1 MIFKTIQRL
10 ICMKGLSLKAFE
22 AFIQHNYRDQCSF
35 WLPSS
40 EIKVPSRNFA
50 SVFMTLVVLFCLL
63 PGTSNIH
70 AQQSISLINGR
81 TPFEKGLELYEKQKF
96 SGARHFFEETI
107 KQTQVDYSLYRSEAQ
122 YYIAMCAIQLYNDDA
137 EILLTKYI
145 AENSQSPRINEACY
159 AMAKFEYGKKKYREA
174 VRWFKKVEKNNLS
187 HEDQPE
193 YYFKSGYSFYMNGDT
208 VNARRAFFEIKDID
222 TKFTSPALYYYSHIA
237 YASKNYETA
246 LEGFKRLTD
255 DETFAPIVP
264 YYITQ
269 IYYLQEN
276 YDQLIQYAP
285 SVLEKSTEKRMPEM
299 ARLIGEAYY
308 RKGMYSEAIPYL
320 EKYRDKTTN
329 LTREDK
335 YELGY
340 AYYQVGRIDDAIIW
354 FEKSSMGENIMG
366 QSALYHL
373 GDCFLKKG
381 DKSKARAA
389 FSSASTMDFNKD
401 IKEDALFNYAKL
413 TYELSYSPFNEALRA
428 FYDYL
433 TLYPNTKR
441 TDEVYNYL
449 VTAFLSTRNYKDALT
464 YIQKIRNKDEKIKK
478 AYQRIAFF
486 RGIEL
491 FNNVDYTGALA
502 MFDLSLTNGSY
513 DVELKAR
520 TLFWR
525 SEALFKTNDITSAED
540 GFKNFIETSG
550 SYGLEEYKMA
560 HYSLAYCSFNQKKYP
575 EAASWFRKY
584 LSLTSE
590 ARTAVVADA
599 CNRVGDCFFVA
610 MDYPNA
616 IKYYD
621 KSIQLKLFDADYA
634 LFQKGF
640 SQGLLAN
647 HEQKI
652 VTMNSLISSFP
663 KSSYVDDALYEIG
676 NSYLKLKNPE
686 KALGYF
692 QKIVTD
698 FPSGAMVSKASV
710 QMALVYYNQNKYQL
724 ALETYK
730 KVVSSFPGTT
740 ESLNALAGIKNVYV
754 EMNDVDSYFTYVKG
768 LSTPVSISDSEQD
781 SLTYFAAENVYLSG
795 DCERSKISFA
805 KYIERFPNGNFMIN
819 AQYYKGDCNYRNG
832 DLDQALVAFNYVIS
846 SPRNIFSEQALL
858 GAARINYNAKRFG
871 DAAQNYK
878 MLEAQAQVRLNVLEA
893 RIGQMRAYYSLKD
906 YTQAIDACS
915 RVLASEK
922 VPDYTL
928 REANFITAQSQ
939 FAQGN
944 KDQALTL
951 YRKVSSD
958 VKTLE
963 GAESKYHVAE
973 ILYGQGQTD
982 KAQAEIFDFIDKTTP
997 YQFWMAKSFI
1007 LLADIYSRKKDNYQA
1022 LQTLKSI
1029 IDGYELKDDG
1039 ILDEAKAKKTAID
1052 ALEAPKTENIQD
1064 TVNLK

>member
-1 MIFKTIQRL
+1 MIFKIIQSLFRL
-10 ICMKGLSLKAFE
+10 KGMSVKAFE
-22 AFIQHNYRDQCSF
+22 AFFQRFYLILRAF
-35 WLPSS
+35 WLRSKTIKPFLGRIAGNIVALFIFCTLVCHPSS
-40 EIKVPSRNFA
+40 SW
-50 SVFMTLVVLFCLL
+50 S
-63 PGTSNIH
+63 
-70 AQQSISLINGR
+70 QQSLSLINGR

-107 KQTQVDYSLYRSEAQ
+107 KETQSDYSLYRSDAQ
-122 YYIAMCAIQLYNDDA
+122 YYIAMCAIQLYNEDA
-137 EILLTKYI
+137 EILLSKYI
-145 AENSQSPRINEACY
+145 AENSQSPRINDASYE
-159 AMAKFEYGKKKYREA
+159 MAKFEYGKKKYRDA
-174 VRWFKKVEKNNLS
+174 VRWFKKVEKTKLS

-193 YYFKSGYSFYMNGDT
+193 YFFKSGYSYYMNGDT
-208 VNARRAFFEIKDID
+208 VNARLAFFEIKDID

-255 DETFAPIVP
+255 DETFAPVVP

-269 IYYLQEN
+269 IYYLQEK
-276 YDQLIQYAP
+276 YDELIQYAP

-308 RKGMYSEAIPYL
+308 RKGMYAEALPYL

-329 LTREDK
+329 FTREDK

-340 AYYQVGRIDDAIIW
+340 AYYQTGRIDDAISW
-354 FEKSSMGENIMG
+354 FEKSSMGENLMG

-381 DKSKARAA
+381 DKSKARTA
-389 FSSASTMDFNKD
+389 FTSASGMDFNKD

-413 TYELSYSPFNEALRA
+413 TYELSYTPFNDALRA

-441 TDEVYNYL
+441 TDEVYGYL
-449 VTAFLSTRNYKDALT
+449 VTAFLSAKNYKDALS
-464 YIQKIRNKDEKIKK
+464 YIQKISNKDDKIKK

-491 FNNVDYTGALA
+491 FNNVDFGNALN
-502 MFDLSLTNGSY
+502 MFDLSLTNAGY
-513 DVELKAR
+513 DAELNAR

-525 SEALFKTNDITSAED
+525 AEALFKTNDIPAAEEAYKK
-540 GFKNFIETSG
+540 FLETSG
-550 SYGLEEYKMA
+550 AYGLEEYKMA
-560 HYSLAYCSFNQKKYP
+560 HYSLGYCSFNQKKYP

-590 ARTAVVADA
+590 AKTAVVADA

-610 MDYPNA
+610 MDYSNA
-616 IKYYD
+616 ITYYE
-621 KSIQLKLFDADYA
+621 KSIRINLFDADYA

-652 VTMNSLISSFP
+652 ATLNTIITSFP
-663 KSSYVDDALYEIG
+663 KSSYVDDALYETG
-676 NSYLKLKNPE
+676 SSYLKLKNPD
-686 KALGYF
+686 KALSFF

-698 FPSGAMVSKASV
+698 FPSGAMVSKALV
-710 QMALVYYNQNKYQL
+710 QMGLVYYNQNKYPL

-730 KVVSSFPGTT
+730 KVVTSFPGTT
-740 ESLNALAGIKNVYV
+740 ESQNALAGVKNVYI

-768 LSTPVSISDSEQD
+768 LSTPVTISDAEQD
-781 SLTYFAAENVYLSG
+781 SLSYFAAENVYLSG
-795 DCERSKISFA
+795 DCERSKVSFA
-805 KYIERFPNGNFMIN
+805 KYIERFPNGNFIIN

-832 DLDQALVAFNYVIS
+832 DADQALQAFNFVIG

-858 GAARINYNAKRFG
+858 GAARINYNAKRYG

-878 MLEAQAQVRLNVLEA
+878 MLESQAQVRLNILEA
-893 RIGQMRAYYSLKD
+893 RIGQMKAYYSLKD
-906 YTQAIDACS
+906 YTQAIDASS

-922 VPDYTL
+922 VPDNNI

-939 FAQGN
+939 FALGN
-944 KDQALTL
+944 KDQALVIYKKL
-951 YRKVSSD
+951 AAD
-958 VKTLE
+958 VKTIE
-963 GAESKYHVAE
+963 GAESKFHVAE
-973 ILYGQGQTD
+973 ILNGTGQAD
-982 KAQAEIFDFIDKTTP
+982 KAQKEIFDFIDKTTP
-997 YQFWMAKSFI
+997 HQYWMAKSFI
-1007 LLADIYSRKKDNYQA
+1007 LLAEIYSKKKDNYQA

-1029 IDGYELKDDG
+1029 LDGYDVKDDG
-1039 ILDEAKAKKTAID
+1039 ILDEARAKKDVID
-1052 ALEAPKTENIQD
+1052 ALEVPKTENIQD
-1064 TVNLK
+1064 TVKLK